1 MSLEGKQIDRYAIMR
16 LLGSGGMGDV
26 YLAEDPRIGQQVAIK
41 VIRTELSPYP
51 DEHAVQNAARLFQRE
66 AKAIVKLDHPHILPL
81 YDYGEERIGNA
92 PVIYLVMP
100 YRPEGSLTDWLR
112 HRETKDLLSPQDI
125 AQLVSQAADALQHA
139 HEHQVIHQ
147 DVKPSNFLV
156 RARPDAPTRP
166 DLLLS
171 DFGIARL
178 TTATSSVSQS
188 IRGTPAYMAP
198 EQWEGEPVPATD
210 QYALAVMTYELL
222 TGKLP
227 FQGGPGKMMY
237 QHIHVHPKPPSTIN
251 PALPTDID
259 AVVTRA
265 LAKRPQ
271 ERFASMEAFGNA
283 FQQAVEEQAQI
294 DVAFLPDQVEIEQ
307 GSVTPVTHEEAAI
320 STPTL
325 IDTTIQVK
333 GSDSETF
340 VKPEN
345 ASSTPQAPAAITQTQ
360 QAPDNSSS
368 REYQFEQRSVV
379 DKTLVKP
386 HKRNRKPLV
395 LVAMALLV
403 MAVVGG
409 GMVYALPA
417 LTGKATTTG
426 KAATKQYGSTGP
438 GTSAVGS
445 SPAIG
450 GATSASI
457 TIVPDLKTVQNTF
470 SIEAVTGTPNTSQ
483 HQYQGARFLSTT
495 TSTYTQTAQATGQ
508 GTLPGT
514 YASGTVCIDNFD
526 TTSPI
531 TLVAGSV
538 YDNTKIPPFFHM
550 VLDATETVPPAP
562 SNTTWS
568 QRCGPAHVLEVG
580 TIGNNGFNSNQGGTL
595 SYSVFNNPAFNN
607 GKDPQNYVAV
617 QQSDINN
624 AANALINANSPNAQ
638 QSLQP
643 QLRSNEQFINVPQCS
658 PTVSSNHRA
667 GDNATSVTVS
677 VSFTCT
683 GEVYDYKGALSMA
696 AQLLTNQA
704 NTQLGSGYAPAGK
717 IKTTLTSATLT
728 DAKSGTITLLVNAE
742 GVWAYQFT
750 DAQKQAM
757 ARLIAGKTKSEAQTL
772 LASQTG
778 IGQVVITLSGS
789 NSDTLPTDVSKIM
802 IVVNNASG

>member
-1 MSLEGKQIDRYAIMR
+1 MSLESKQMDRYHILH
-16 LLGSGGMGDV
+16 LLGSGGMSDI
-26 YLAEDPRIGQQVAIK
+26 YLAEDPRIGQQVAVK
-41 VIRTELSPYP
+41 VIHRERAPYP
-51 DEHAVQNAARLFQRE
+51 DEDSPKNAMRLFQRE

-81 YDYGEERIGNA
+81 YDYGEELISNM

-100 YRPEGSLTDWLR
+100 FRPEGSLSDWLR
-112 HRETKDLLSPQDI
+112 RRETKELLSPQDVAYI
-125 AQLVSQAADALQHA
+125 ISQATDALQHA
-139 HEHQVIHQ
+139 HDHHVIHQ

-156 RARPDAPTRP
+156 RNRKDAPNHP

-171 DFGIARL
+171 DFGIAYL
-178 TTATSSVSQS
+178 SSVTSSVSQS
-188 IRGTPAYMAP
+188 VRGTPSYMAP

-210 QYALAVMTYELL
+210 QYALAVMAYELL

-227 FQGGPGKMMY
+227 FQGGPSNMMY
-237 QHIHVHPKPPSTIN
+237 QHIHVQPKPPSEIN

-265 LAKRPQ
+265 LAKHPQ

-283 FQQAVEEQAQI
+283 FQQAVKEQAQI
-294 DVAFLPDQVEIEQ
+294 EVGSLPDQVEIVQ
-307 GSVTPVTHEEAAI
+307 DPVTPDTHEEAAT

-325 IDTTIQVK
+325 LDTAIQAE

-345 ASSTPQAPAAITQTQ
+345 ASTIPRASAVITLTQ
-360 QAPDNSSS
+360 QAFDNSSS
-368 REYQFEQRSVV
+368 REHQLEQRLVV
-379 DKTLVKP
+379 DKTPVQP
-386 HKRNRKPLV
+386 RKRNRKPFV
-395 LVAMALLV
+395 LVAMALLM
-403 MAVVGG
+403 MAVVSG
-409 GMVYALPA
+409 GMVYALLA
-417 LTGKATTTG
+417 LTGKAATG
-426 KAATKQYGSTGP
+426 QHGSTGP
-438 GTSAVGS
+438 GTSTAGS

-470 SIEAVTGTPNTSQ
+470 SIETVTGTPNTSQ

-508 GTLPGT
+508 GTIQGT
-514 YASGTVCIDNFD
+514 HASGTVCIDNFD
-526 TTSPI
+526 TTAPI

-580 TIGNNGFNSNQGGTL
+580 TIGNNGFNNNQGGTL
-595 SYSVFNNPAFNN
+595 NYSVFNNPAFNN

-617 QQSDINN
+617 QQSDIDN

-643 QLRSNEQFINVPQCS
+643 QLRSNEQFINAPQCS
-658 PTVSSNHRA
+658 PKVSSNHRA
-667 GDNATSVTVS
+667 GDNAPSVTVS
-677 VSFTCT
+677 VSFTCS
-683 GEVYDYKGALSMA
+683 GEVYEADGARTMA
-696 AQLLTNQA
+696 AQLLTQQA
-704 NTQLGSGYAPAGK
+704 RTGPGSGYSLVGAITTTVTGATITNALQG
-717 IKTTLTSATLT
+717 TLTIMVSAQG
-728 DAKSGTITLLVNAE
+728 KWI
-742 GVWAYQFT
+742 YQFT
-750 DAQKQAM
+750 PAQKQAL
-757 ARLIAGKTKSEAQTL
+757 AKLIAGKKKDEAQSIL
-772 LASQTG
+772 LVQTG
-778 IGQVVITLSGS
+778 IAQVTIKLSGG
-789 NSDTLPTDVSKIM
+789 DGATLPTDASKIT
-802 IVVNNASG
+802 INVNNATG